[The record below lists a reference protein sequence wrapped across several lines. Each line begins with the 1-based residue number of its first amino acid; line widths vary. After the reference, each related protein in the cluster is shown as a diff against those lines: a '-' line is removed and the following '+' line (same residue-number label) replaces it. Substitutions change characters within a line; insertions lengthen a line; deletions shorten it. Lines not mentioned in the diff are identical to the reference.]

1 MARQPLFERLKSG
14 LKDGI
19 AYQKGE
25 SELRSFSLSIPDPPK
40 IYAAED
46 IKALRH
52 SFQMSQSAFS
62 RLLSVSKKTV
72 EGWEQGVRTP
82 SGSAA
87 RLLQFIENPQ
97 LLEPRVLPARS

>member
-1 MARQPLFERLKSG
+1 MTRKPLFERLKAG
-14 LKDGI
+14 LEDGI
-19 AYQKGE
+19 SHQKGE
-25 SELRSFSLSIPDPPK
+25 GELKVFSLSIPDPPRV
-40 IYAAED
+40 YGAED
-46 IKALRH
+46 IKAIRR

-62 RLLSVSKKTV
+62 RLLSVSKKTI

-97 LLEPRVLPARS
+97 LFEAGSQPASS